1 MSTLTCTLRDMSLRH
16 AVLGLIA
23 EMDGASGYDL
33 LKVFEISLGNV
44 WRPGRASSTA
54 NWASSTTP
62 G

>member
-1 MSTLTCTLRDMSLRH
+1 MSLRH